1 MQKKAIHDVNR
12 KLHSPISRN
21 KKRLTSHPEIASTS
35 DEPRV
40 QTRDYQC
47 EFSPT
52 IEVLS
57 NSNDAASK
65 ENINSENEEA
75 ESLKM
80 SLQSSEYKQ
89 IKKVSKKKSQQVV
102 VTRKRMIMKLAG
114 QPLPIEEDES
124 TIKSTTSIL
133 IPPIDTSR
141 IHESGRKISDVEA
154 SPGTGLMSD
163 HYTPMVRRYNFNLEL

>member
-1 MQKKAIHDVNR
+1 MVR
-12 KLHSPISRN
+12 KLDSPISRSN
-21 KKRLTSHPEIASTS
+21 KRLPSLPEVASTS

-40 QTRDYQC
+40 QTRDFQC

-57 NSNDAASK
+57 NSNDCASSK
-65 ENINSENEEA
+65 ENVNSEIEEA

-124 TIKSTTSIL
+124 TIKSTTSIRV
-133 IPPIDTSR
+133 PPIDTSR
-141 IHESGRKISDVEA
+141 INESERKISNVEA
-154 SPGTGLMSD
+154 SPGTGLLSD
-163 HYTPMVRRYNFNLEL
+163 HYTPMVRRYNFNLEM